1 MRKITTLATIAA
13 LAPAIAQAQQMRCAD
28 RTLVT
33 DRLADAYGESF
44 VGGGLGSATSLFEVW
59 QSEETGTWTI
69 LMTRADG
76 QSCIVATG
84 THWQGPLP
92 SDMVAGI
99 PG

>member
-1 MRKITTLATIAA
+1 MRRLTTLAALA
-13 LAPAIAQAQQMRCAD
+13 VLAPAFAHAQQLQCAD
-28 RTLVT
+28 RGLVT
-33 DRLADAYGESF
+33 DRLADAYGETF
-44 VGGGLGSATSLFEVW
+44 AGGGLGNATSLFEVW
-59 QSEETGTWTI
+59 TSDETGTWTI

-84 THWQGPLP
+84 THWQDPLP